1 MANIFIKKCD
11 IKPNPVT
18 VGEAFQISVEIG
30 DRLSV
35 LADADGSLIA
45 DVDGGLLW
53 APEGAMVL
61 ADHDGAFLVDD
72 DGKMIESEE

>member
-35 LADADGSLIA
+35 LADADG
-45 DVDGGLLW
+45 GLLW